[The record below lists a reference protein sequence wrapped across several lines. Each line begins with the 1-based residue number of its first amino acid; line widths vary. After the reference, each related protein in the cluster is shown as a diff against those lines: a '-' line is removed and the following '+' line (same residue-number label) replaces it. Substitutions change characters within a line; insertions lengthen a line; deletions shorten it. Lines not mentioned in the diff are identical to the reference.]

1 MSALKDAVQKLT
13 GIPTTQQSLTYR
25 FKELSPCAS
34 PPPPPDL
41 RFCLQQTDSHQLT
54 CATSRRALSLGSY
67 RVPDNSVLQL
77 KRVAG
82 GGGRSN
88 LLLRAF
94 R

>member
-1 MSALKDAVQKLT
+1 M
-13 GIPTTQQSLTYR
+13 
-25 FKELSPCAS
+25 
-34 PPPPPDL
+34 
-41 RFCLQQTDSHQLT
+41 
-54 CATSRRALSLGSY
+54 GSY